1 MLFQNFKGFLT
12 LALVLSLIST
22 SFYFYKGIVEPGVI
36 QKNSLEQFAVSTEE
50 VEVRPQIEVYPSKA
64 VVTWDT
70 PYESSGI
77 VKYCVDPEDQST
89 CNQSQ
94 TSFGKNHRVT
104 LDKLESNKTYY
115 YNIGIDNNM
124 YPSQDGSHYKFVTGG
139 LNAKKGKLTDY
150 IAKEIPTQNDFN
162 TAMKN
167 QDLTY
172 DYTKDGRVT
181 IADYASY
188 KSQQQ

>member
-12 LALVLSLIST
+12 LALVLSLVAT

-50 VEVRPQIEVYPSKA
+50 IEVKPQIEVYPNKA

-70 PYESSGI
+70 PYESSGV
-77 VKYCVDPEDQST
+77 VKYCTNPEEPPT
-89 CNQSQ
+89 CNKSQ

-104 LDKLESNKTYY
+104 LDKLDSNKTYY

-124 YPSQDGSHYKFVTGG
+124 YPSQKGSHYKFVTGG
-139 LNAKKGKLTDY
+139 LNGKKSKLAEY
-150 IAKEIPTQNDFN
+150 IAKESPTQKDFN
-162 TAMKN
+162 AAMKN
-167 QDLTY
+167 QDLKY
-172 DYTKDGRVT
+172 DYNKDGKITV
-181 IADYASY
+181 ADYASF
-188 KSQQQ
+188 KSQQ